1 MKNNISLASL
11 ALLVGVGLSSFNAPL
26 SLSDVA
32 NWQFSPFTKVD
43 AVNPV
48 LTPSN
53 KQVFTCPILK
63 KEVKWEEKDVFN
75 PAAVVRDGKVY
86 LVYRAEDKIG
96 KFAGTSRL
104 GLAISSDGLHFKKE
118 AKPIFYPEN
127 DAQKSLEW
135 EGGCEDPRIVES
147 AQGQYIMTYT
157 SYDGKTARLML
168 ATSKDLR
175 KWTKHGLIFKAPKHH
190 NTWSKSGAIV
200 VDKVGDKMIAKKIN
214 GKYWMY
220 WGDTDLF
227 MATSTDLLNWMPVED
242 AKGQLV
248 SVLKPRKGYFDSK
261 LVEPGPYALFT
272 TKGIVLLYNSAN
284 NGQTGDKSLPD
295 MTYSAGQALFDA
307 SNPAVLKDRSKK
319 YFMTPNKPYEMTG
332 QVNNVCFVEGMV
344 SFKNQWF
351 LYYGTADSKIAVAT
365 SQGIPSLH

>member
-86 LVYRAEDKIG
+86 WYIVPKI
-96 KFAGTSRL
+96 KSANLQNFSFRL
-104 GLAISSDGLHFKKE
+104 SYFFRWFTFQKE

-127 DAQKSLEW
+127 DAQKSRMGRRLRRSSYCGKCSRTIYYDLYFVRRKNCQIDVGYLE
-135 EGGCEDPRIVES
+135 GF
-147 AQGQYIMTYT
+147 AQM
-157 SYDGKTARLML
+157 D
-168 ATSKDLR
+168 
-175 KWTKHGLIFKAPKHH
+175 KAWIGIQGSKHH

-220 WGDTDLF
+220 WAILVYGNVNRLT
-227 MATSTDLLNWMPVED
+227 
-242 AKGQLV
+242 QL
-248 SVLKPRKGYFDSK
+248 
-261 LVEPGPYALFT
+261 
-272 TKGIVLLYNSAN
+272 
-284 NGQTGDKSLPD
+284 
-295 MTYSAGQALFDA
+295 DA
-307 SNPAVLKDRSKK
+307 SRRCERAIGVCVKTKKDILIA
-319 YFMTPNKPYEMTG
+319 NWW
-332 QVNNVCFVEGMV
+332 
-344 SFKNQWF
+344 NQDLMLVYYKRYCST
-351 LYYGTADSKIAVAT
+351 LY
-365 SQGIPSLH
+365 